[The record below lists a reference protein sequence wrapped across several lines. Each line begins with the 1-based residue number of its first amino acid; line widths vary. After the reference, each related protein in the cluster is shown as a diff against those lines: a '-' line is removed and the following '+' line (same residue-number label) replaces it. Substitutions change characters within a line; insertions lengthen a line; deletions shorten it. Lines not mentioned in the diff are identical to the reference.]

1 MSTGGKVIGGI
12 AITGLVIAGGY
23 YILKGA
29 KAKAPS
35 KEIVTLS
42 VNEVAVSVNS
52 DVRFKVST
60 IPALPNADVNLYNG
74 INKTLIGT
82 VKTDSNGIAQY
93 TFKINEP
100 GEYDIYAEVVSNGKT
115 YDSNLVIIKA
125 TGKYSVPPPTT
136 ETITLTS
143 DTDVKVIGHSITF
156 TAQLNPAMPDVPVVF
171 RNLNTGYVV
180 TANTDENGTAVVT
193 NNYLT
198 PNYPMEY
205 SIDAI
210 ANINNAKVTSNN
222 VDIRVEEIPSPTPQP
237 QPLPVTQPPIS
248 TPHTPIQPIGVP
260 TPVTTPV
267 EVKGKVPV
275 PTPIKPIGVPT
286 PIRPY
291 KEPVP
296 KKPYSYLNF

>member
-1 MSTGGKVIGGI
+1 MSAGKVIGGL

-42 VNEVAVSVNS
+42 VSDVAVSVNS
-52 DVRFKVST
+52 DVQFKVST
-60 IPALPNADVNLYNG
+60 IPALPNAGVNLYNG

-82 VKTDSNGIAQY
+82 VKTDSNGVAQY
-93 TFKINEP
+93 TFNINEP

-115 YDSNLVIIKA
+115 YDSNLIIIKA
-125 TGKYSVPPPTT
+125 TGKSGVPPPTS
-136 ETITLTS
+136 ESITLTS

-156 TAQLNPAMPDVPVVF
+156 TAQLMPTVANVPVVF

-198 PNYPMEY
+198 PNYPIEY

-210 ANINNAKVTSNN
+210 ANINGTKVTSNN

-237 QPLPVTQPPIS
+237 IPITTQPPIT

-275 PTPIKPIGVPT
+275 PNPIKPIGVP
-286 PIRPY
+286 IQVKPY
-291 KEPVP
+291 KEPVS